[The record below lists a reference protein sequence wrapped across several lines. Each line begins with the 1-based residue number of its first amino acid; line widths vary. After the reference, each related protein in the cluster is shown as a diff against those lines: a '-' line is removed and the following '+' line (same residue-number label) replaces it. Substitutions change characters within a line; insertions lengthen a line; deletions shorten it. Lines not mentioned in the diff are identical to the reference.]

1 MLSSKGIVTELQRE
15 ILHLFAA
22 VPDAS
27 SFYLSGGTA
36 LADFFLAHRKS
47 FDLDLFTAEAGLTLP
62 FSRILED
69 VLQRSLSVNAVRRLE
84 SFVELEVGTGEDST
98 RIQLAYDSPFR
109 FGEPLDSDL
118 EVKVNDYRDLIVDK
132 LLAFFGRAEPRDA
145 IDLFFILQ
153 TEDIW
158 ELIRSAEVK
167 DPGFDI
173 YWLAVALGKTRDFPD
188 DISRWP
194 VEMIKEVD
202 PRQLKEQFL
211 SLAEEIMA
219 RIRASG
225 ESK

>member
-1 MLSSKGIVTELQRE
+1 MLSSKGIITELQRE
-15 ILHLFAA
+15 ILHIFAA

-47 FDLDLFTAEAGLTLP
+47 FDLDLFTAEEGLTLP

-98 RIQLAYDSPFR
+98 RVQLAYDSPFR

-118 EVKVNDYRDLIVDK
+118 EVKVNDYQDLVVDK

-153 TEDIW
+153 AEDIW
-158 ELIRSAEVK
+158 ELIRSAELK

-188 DISRWP
+188 DILRWP
-194 VEMIKEVD
+194 VDMIIEIDPKE
-202 PRQLKEQFL
+202 LKEQFL
-211 SLAEEIMA
+211 SLAKEIMA
-219 RIRASG
+219 KIRASG
-225 ESK
+225 KDK